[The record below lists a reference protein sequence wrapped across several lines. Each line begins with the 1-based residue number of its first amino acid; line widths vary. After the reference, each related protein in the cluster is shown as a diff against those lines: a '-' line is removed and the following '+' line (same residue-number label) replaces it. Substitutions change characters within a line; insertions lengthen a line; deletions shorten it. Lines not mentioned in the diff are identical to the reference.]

1 VFDICNKWNILN
13 SMPLSNEQKQR
24 YARQIALP
32 DFGEKEQE
40 RLLRG
45 RVLVIGAGG
54 LGSPALLY
62 LAAAGVGHLGIAD
75 NDAVDLTN
83 LQRQILHSTDDLGRM
98 KVHSGSDTLS
108 ALNPDVHIITH
119 QLRFTADNALNVL
132 KDYDFVIDATD
143 NLASKFLIADA
154 CHIAGKAYSHA
165 GILEFYGQTIT
176 VRPGKTAC
184 YRCIFRREPGEC
196 PPFSKA
202 VMGVVPGILG
212 TIQATEAIK
221 YLLGI
226 GRLLTNRLLTYDAL
240 DMTFRTIDIP
250 RNENCPLCG
259 KKPEIRD
266 LSSHPTQGKP

>member
-1 VFDICNKWNILN
+1 
-13 SMPLSNEQKQR
+13 MPLSNEQKQR

-32 DFGEKEQE
+32 NFGEAEQE

-98 KVHSGSDTLS
+98 KVHSGRDTLS

-119 QLRFTADNALNVL
+119 ELRFTADNALDVL
-132 KDYDFVIDATD
+132 KNYDFIIDATD
-143 NLASKFLIADA
+143 NLPSKFLIADA
-154 CHIAGKAYSHA
+154 CHLAGKPYSHA

-184 YRCIFRREPGEC
+184 YRCIFRNEPAEC

-240 DMTFRTIDIP
+240 DMAFRTIDIP

-259 KKPEIRD
+259 KNPEIKD
-266 LSSHPTQGKP
+266 LNSHPTQGIP